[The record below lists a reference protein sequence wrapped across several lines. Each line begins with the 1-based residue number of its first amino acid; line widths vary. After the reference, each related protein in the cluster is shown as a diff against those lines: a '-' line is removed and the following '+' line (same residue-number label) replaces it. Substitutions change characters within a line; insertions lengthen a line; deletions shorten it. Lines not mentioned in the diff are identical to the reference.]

1 MATSHIAP
9 GLIALHSNR
18 AESLAEAVVAWL
30 QRHPLDPL
38 EPETL
43 LVQSN
48 GVAEWLKMQLATAM
62 GVTAA
67 TRVELPA
74 RFLWRT
80 YRQVLGS
87 HTVPPDSP
95 LDKLPLTWRLMQH
108 LPTVLT
114 EPALAPVAHYLRQ
127 PGADRLLQLSTHLAD
142 LFDQYQVHRPDWL
155 DAWASGLDHLPN
167 PHGAAL
173 ALPPGAE
180 WQPVLW
186 RALLAGLSP
195 EQRQAT
201 RPQLHQRVL
210 AALAQAEPGSL
221 PVARRVVVF
230 GMAQLPSSTLALLA
244 ALAPHTQVLLAVPNP
259 CRFHWADTL
268 AGRELL
274 QAQRHR
280 LPLKNGVSLAQVPL
294 DDMHAHGHPLLS
306 AWGQQSR
313 DFIRQL
319 DAFDDAEATR
329 QRFALPRIDLF
340 DDGPPTEGT
349 WLEQV
354 QHHIRDLV
362 PPAESTPAPPAATDR
377 SLVFHAAHS
386 PVRELEVLH
395 DQLLALLGGPQRLP
409 GLSPRQI
416 VVMVPGID
424 AVAPAIRAVF
434 GQYPT
439 HDPRH
444 IPFDIADLDARDH
457 SPLMAAT
464 HWLLSLPR
472 QRATHSELADLLA
485 VPAVAARF
493 GVAEDQLPTLLHWM
507 AGAGVRW
514 GLNAD
519 HRSRLGLA
527 ACGPQNTAW
536 FGLQRL
542 LQGHLLGDT
551 PVPPTDAVSP
561 YAEVAGLDAAV
572 VGSLAHVLDALT
584 HWHQQA
590 DESATPAEWGVRGQA
605 LLARFFKATD
615 DTERLTLSALADA
628 LSAWLA
634 ACELAGFD
642 QPVPW
647 QVATQAWLDALQ
659 TPTLERRFQ
668 AGGVTFCTLMPLRAV
683 PFEVVCLLGMND
695 GDYPRPATR
704 SDFDLMGLPGQ
715 QRPGDRSRRWDDR
728 QLMLEALLS
737 ARRVLYVSWCGRS
750 VRDHSAQAP
759 SVLVSQLRDHLAAVW
774 GQDAV
779 NDRTTEHPLQPFSRR
794 YFPGPDG
801 EDTPHLFTHAR
812 EWRAAHSA
820 EHGADVP
827 TAVEEGA
834 PPPFVPDPAL
844 PLTLDGLT
852 HFLRNPV
859 KAFFRHR
866 LQVVFAPDDE
876 EVWDDE
882 SFGLT
887 GLEAHRLR
895 QTLLDALPPGT
906 PVADLPAEVSVSVAL
921 AVARVRQ
928 AGQLPLG
935 VAGRVQAQAL
945 ADQLVAM
952 QLAWGEVCARFPL
965 PAERRAVRCDLPHPG
980 VSGAHLVLED
990 WLDQLRQPDPSTQAP
1005 GDEPP
1010 PALVWLTR
1018 EPGALLVK
1026 SKTPTTTPKV
1036 QPHKLLG
1043 PWVRCLAAAA
1053 SGVAA
1058 HGVLVGQDATLT
1070 LTPPPPDEARA
1081 TLETLLAVWQ
1091 QGMTAPL
1098 PMPLKTAIAW
1108 AQHPADAAKKAR
1120 TAYEGGFNAS
1130 AEGDEPCLARVYPRF
1145 ADLLAD
1151 GRLPTLAAQV
1161 HQPLL
1166 DWVSHHVTIAR
1177 HPVPDGVDLFADP
1190 DTGAD
1195 A

>member
-1 MATSHIAP
+1 MVLTDISP
-9 GLIALHSNR
+9 GFIALHSNR
-18 AESLAEAVVAWL
+18 AESLGEAVVAWL
-30 QRHPLDPL
+30 QRHPLGPL

-48 GVAEWLKMQLATAM
+48 GVAEWLKMQLATAL

-80 YRQVLGS
+80 YRQVLGA

-95 LDKLPLTWRLMQH
+95 LDKLPLTWRLMQQ
-108 LPTVLT
+108 LPALLA
-114 EPALAPVAHYLRQ
+114 EPTLAPVAHYLRQ
-127 PGADRLLQLSTHLAD
+127 PGADRLLQLSTQLAD

-155 DAWASGLDHLPN
+155 DAWASGREGQEDVLPS
-167 PHGAAL
+167 PHGPAL
-173 ALPPGAE
+173 PLPPGAA

-195 EQRQAT
+195 EERQAT
-201 RPQLHQRVL
+201 RPQLHRRVL

-306 AWGQQSR
+306 AWGQTSR
-313 DFIRQL
+313 DFVRQL

-329 QRFALPRIDLF
+329 QRFPAARIDLF
-340 DDGPPTEGT
+340 DDGPPHEGT
-349 WLEQV
+349 WLAQV

-362 PPAESTPAPPAATDR
+362 PPAEATPTPPAATDR
-377 SLVFHAAHS
+377 SIVFHAAHS

-416 VVMVPGID
+416 VVMMPAID
-424 AVAPAIRAVF
+424 TVAPAIRAVF

-444 IPFDIADLDARDH
+444 IPFDIADLDANDH
-457 SPLMAAT
+457 SPLMAAM

-485 VPAVAARF
+485 VPAVATRF
-493 GVAEDQLPTLLHWM
+493 GVAEDQLPILLHWM

-514 GLNAD
+514 GLDAD
-519 HRSRLGLA
+519 HRSRLGLD

-561 YAEVAGLDAAV
+561 YTEVAGLDAAV

-590 DESATPAEWGVRGQA
+590 AEPAPPAVWGERGRA

-615 DTERLTLSALADA
+615 DTERLTLSALNDA

-634 ACELAGFD
+634 ACELGGFE

-647 QVATQAWLDALQ
+647 EVAARAWADAVQA
-659 TPTLERRFQ
+659 PTLDRRFQ
-668 AGGVTFCTLMPLRAV
+668 AGGVTFCTLMPMRAV

-737 ARRVLYVSWCGRS
+737 ARQVLYVSWCGRS
-750 VRDHSAQAP
+750 VRDHSAQPP

-779 NDRTTEHPLQPFSRR
+779 DDRTTEHPLQPFSRR
-794 YFPGPDG
+794 YFPGPDSP
-801 EDTPHLFTHAR
+801 DTPRLFTHAR

-820 EHGADVP
+820 EPQA
-827 TAVEEGA
+827 ALEEGT

-882 SFGLT
+882 SFGLNA
-887 GLEAHRLR
+887 LEAHRLR
-895 QTLLDALPPGT
+895 QTLLDALPPDT
-906 PVADLPAEVSVSVAL
+906 PVAEVPAAVAL

-935 VAGRVQAQAL
+935 VAGRVLAQAL
-945 ADQLVAM
+945 VDQLVAM
-952 QLAWGEVCARFPL
+952 QCAWGQVCERFAL
-965 PAERRAVRCDLPHPG
+965 PAERRTVRCSLPHPE
-980 VSGAHLVLED
+980 VPDTHLVLED
-990 WLDQLRQPDPSTQAP
+990 WLDQLRQPDPDGWATAAP
-1005 GDEPP
+1005 EDAP
-1010 PALVWLTR
+1010 PALVWLAR

-1026 SKTPTTTPKV
+1026 SKSPTAEPKA
-1036 QPHKLLG
+1036 QPHKLLAA
-1043 PWVRCLAAAA
+1043 WVRCLAAAA

-1070 LTPPPPDEARA
+1070 LAPPPPDEARA
-1081 TLETLLAVWQ
+1081 TLETLLTVWQ
-1091 QGMTAPL
+1091 QGMTAPMPL
-1098 PMPLKTAIAW
+1098 PLKTAIAW

-1130 AEGDEPCLARVYPRF
+1130 AEGDEACLARTYPRF

-1151 GRLPTLAAQV
+1151 GRLPALVAQV
-1161 HQPLL
+1161 HGPLTA
-1166 DWVSHHVTIAR
+1166 WAKTHVTITR
-1177 HPVPDGVDLFADP
+1177 HPEPDGVDLFADP

>member
-1 MATSHIAP
+1 MASSHIAP
-9 GLIALHSNR
+9 GFIALHSNR

-48 GVAEWLKMQLATAM
+48 GVAEWLKMQLATAL

-74 RFLWRT
+74 RFVWRT
-80 YRQVLGS
+80 YRQVLGA
-87 HTVPPDSP
+87 HAVPPDSP
-95 LDKLPLTWRLMQH
+95 LDKLPLTWRLMQQ
-108 LPTVLT
+108 LPTLLA
-114 EPALAPVAHYLRQ
+114 EPTLAPVAHYLRQ
-127 PGADRLLQLSTHLAD
+127 PGTDRLLQLCTHLAD
-142 LFDQYQVHRPDWL
+142 LFDQYQVYRPDWL
-155 DAWASGLDHLPN
+155 AAWSRGQDELAS
-167 PHGAAL
+167 PHGPAQTLPTDAA
-173 ALPPGAE
+173 
-180 WQPVLW
+180 WQPLLW
-186 RALLAGLSP
+186 RALLAGLLP
-195 EQRQAT
+195 EERQAT

-210 AALAQAEPGSL
+210 AALTQGEAGSL
-221 PVARRVVVF
+221 AVARRVVVF

-313 DFIRQL
+313 DFVRQL

-329 QRFALPRIDLF
+329 QRYPTLKIDLF
-340 DDGPPTEGT
+340 ADGPPHTGT

-362 PPAESTPAPPAATDR
+362 PPAEATPTPPEATDR
-377 SLVFHAAHS
+377 SIVFHATHS

-409 GLSPRQI
+409 GLTPRQI
-416 VVMVPGID
+416 VVMVPAID
-424 AVAPAIRAVF
+424 VVAPAIRAVF

-439 HDPRH
+439 QDPRH

-457 SPLMAAT
+457 SPLMVAM
-464 HWLLSLPR
+464 HWLLGLPR

-493 GVAEDQLPTLLHWM
+493 DMAEDTLPTLLHWM

-514 GLNAD
+514 GLDAD
-519 HRSRLGLA
+519 HRNRLGLH
-527 ACGPQNTAW
+527 ACGAQNTAW

-551 PVPPTDAVSP
+551 PVPPTEAVSP
-561 YAEVAGLDAAV
+561 YTEVAGLDAAM

-584 HWHQQA
+584 HWQQQA
-590 DESATPAEWGVRGQA
+590 AQPAPPAVWGERGRA
-605 LLARFFKATD
+605 LMARFFTATD
-615 DTERLTLSALADA
+615 DTERLTLSALGDG
-628 LSAWLA
+628 LSAWLT

-647 QVATQAWLDALQ
+647 EVAARAWTDAVQA
-659 TPTLERRFQ
+659 PTLERRFQ
-668 AGGVTFCTLMPLRAV
+668 AGGVTFCTLMPMRAV

-695 GDYPRPATR
+695 GDYPRPAPR

-737 ARRVLYVSWCGRS
+737 ARQVLYVSWCGRS
-750 VRDHSAQAP
+750 VRDHSAQPP

-774 GQDAV
+774 GQAAVDA
-779 NDRTTEHPLQPFSRR
+779 RTTEHPLQPFSRR
-794 YFPGPDG
+794 YFSSTGG
-801 EDTPHLFTHAR
+801 EGNAALFTHAR
-812 EWRAAHSA
+812 EWRAAHST
-820 EHGADVP
+820 EP
-827 TAVEEGA
+827 LQAVGEGA
-834 PPPFVPDPAL
+834 PPPYVPDPAV

-866 LQVVFAPDDE
+866 LQVVFAPDTE
-876 EVWDDE
+876 EAWDDE
-882 SFGLT
+882 RFGLNA
-887 GLEAHRLR
+887 LDAYHLR
-895 QTLLDALPPGT
+895 QALLDALPSDT
-906 PVADLPAEVSVSVAL
+906 PMPHVPTAVAL

-935 VAGRVQAQAL
+935 VAGRVLAQAL

-952 QLAWGEVCARFPL
+952 QLAWGQAHERLPL
-965 PAERRAVRCDLPHPG
+965 TAERHAVHIHLPHPE
-980 VSGAHLVLED
+980 VPGAQLVLED
-990 WLDQLRQPDPSTQAP
+990 WLDPLRQP
-1005 GDEPP
+1005 EPAVLATTATEGTP
-1010 PALVWLTR
+1010 PALVWLAR

-1026 SKTPTTTPKV
+1026 SKSPTAEPKA
-1036 QPHKLLG
+1036 QPHKLLAA
-1043 PWVRCLAAAA
+1043 WVRCLAGAAT
-1053 SGVAA
+1053 GVPV
-1058 HGVLVGQDATLT
+1058 HSVLVGQDATLT
-1070 LTPPPPDEARA
+1070 LAPPPSDEARA
-1081 TLETLLAVWQ
+1081 TLQTLLTVWQ

-1108 AQHPADAAKKAR
+1108 AQHPADAANKAR
-1120 TAYEGGFNAS
+1120 TVYEGNEHVS
-1130 AEGDEPCLARVYPRF
+1130 AEGDEACLARTYPRF

-1151 GRLPTLAAQV
+1151 GRLPTLVAQV
-1161 HQPLL
+1161 HAPLTE
-1166 DWVSHHVTIAR
+1166 WAKSHVTITR
-1177 HPVPDGVDLFADP
+1177 HPVPDGVDLFAEP
-1190 DTGAD
+1190 DMGAD
-1195 A
+1195 E

>member
-1 MATSHIAP
+1 MASSHISP
-9 GLIALHSNR
+9 GFIALHSNR
-18 AESLAEAVVAWL
+18 AESLAEAVMAWL

-38 EPETL
+38 ESENL

-48 GVAEWLKMQLATAM
+48 GVAEWLKMQLATAL

-80 YRQVLGS
+80 YRQVLGA

-95 LDKLPLTWRLMQH
+95 LDKLPLTWRLMQQ
-108 LPTVLT
+108 LPALLAHPT
-114 EPALAPVAHYLRQ
+114 LAPVAHYLCQ

-155 DAWASGLDHLPN
+155 AAWATGQDELPS
-167 PHGAAL
+167 PHSPAQP
-173 ALPPGAE
+173 LPPGAE

-195 EQRQAT
+195 EERQAT
-201 RPQLHQRVL
+201 RPQLHHRVL
-210 AALAQAEPGSL
+210 AALAHAEPGSL

-230 GMAQLPSSTLALLA
+230 GMAQLPSSTVALLA

-259 CRFHWADTL
+259 CRYHWADTL

-274 QAQRHR
+274 QAQRRR
-280 LPLKNGVSLAQVPL
+280 LTLKNGVSLAQVPL

-313 DFIRQL
+313 DFVRQL

-329 QRFALPRIDLF
+329 QRFPAARIDLF
-340 DDGPPTEGT
+340 DDGPPHEGT
-349 WLEQV
+349 WLAQV

-362 PPAESTPAPPAATDR
+362 PPAEATPTPPQASDR
-377 SLVFHAAHS
+377 SIVFHAAHS
-386 PVRELEVLH
+386 PVRELEVLR
-395 DQLLALLGGPQRLP
+395 DQLLALLGGPQRLS

-416 VVMVPGID
+416 VVMVPAID

-439 HDPRH
+439 QDPRH

-457 SPLMAAT
+457 SPLMAAM

-493 GVAEDQLPTLLHWM
+493 GVDEDQLPTLLHWM

-514 GLNAD
+514 GLDAD
-519 HRSRLGLA
+519 HRSRLGLD

-561 YAEVAGLDAAV
+561 YNEVAGLDAAV

-584 HWHQQA
+584 HWQQQA
-590 DESATPAEWGVRGQA
+590 AEPATPAVWGERGRA
-605 LLARFFKATD
+605 LLVRFFKVTD
-615 DTERLTLSALADA
+615 DTERLTVSALGDA

-634 ACELAGFD
+634 ACALAGFD

-647 QVATQAWLDALQ
+647 EVAARAWTDAVQA
-659 TPTLERRFQ
+659 PTLERRFQ
-668 AGGVTFCTLMPLRAV
+668 AGGVTFCTLMPMRAV

-715 QRPGDRSRRWDDR
+715 QRPGDRSRRSDDR

-737 ARRVLYVSWCGRS
+737 ARQVLYVSWCGRS
-750 VRDHSAQAP
+750 VRDHSAQPP

-774 GQDAV
+774 GPDAV
-779 NDRTTEHPLQPFSRR
+779 NERTTEHPLQPFSRR
-794 YFPGPDG
+794 YFPSPGGDS
-801 EDTPHLFTHAR
+801 TPALFTHAR
-812 EWRAAHSA
+812 EWRAAHSTDGPA
-820 EHGADVP
+820 
-827 TAVEEGA
+827 AVEEGA
-834 PPPFVPDPAL
+834 PPPYVPDPTL

-876 EVWDDE
+876 EAWDE
-882 SFGLT
+882 ERFGLN
-887 GLEAHRLR
+887 GLDAYSLAK
-895 QTLLDALPPGT
+895 TLLDALPPDT
-906 PVADLPAEVSVSVAL
+906 PLADVPAAVAL
-921 AVARVRQ
+921 AMARLRQ
-928 AGQLPLG
+928 AGELPLG
-935 VAGRVQAQAL
+935 VAGRVLSQAL
-945 ADQLVAM
+945 VEEVVAM
-952 QLAWGEVCARFPL
+952 QLAWGQARERFPL
-965 PAERRAVRCDLPHPG
+965 PAERRAVYLSLPHPE
-980 VSGAHLVLED
+980 VPGAHLVLED
-990 WLDQLRQPDPSTQAP
+990 WLDQLRQPDPAALDSVQSEDAP
-1005 GDEPP
+1005 PS
-1010 PALVWLTR
+1010 LVWLAR

-1026 SKTPTTTPKV
+1026 SKSPTAEPKA
-1036 QPHKLLG
+1036 QPHKLLAT
-1043 PWVRCLAAAA
+1043 WVRCLAAAA

-1070 LTPPPPDEARA
+1070 LAPPPPDEART
-1081 TLETLLAVWQ
+1081 TLETLLTVWQ

-1120 TAYEGGFNAS
+1120 TAYEGNSHAS

-1151 GRLPTLAAQV
+1151 GRLPTLVAQV
-1161 HQPLL
+1161 HVPLTE
-1166 DWVSHHVTIAR
+1166 WAKTHVTITR
-1177 HPVPDGVDLFADP
+1177 HPVPHGVDLFAE
-1190 DTGAD
+1190 TESGAD